1 MIKVT
6 INDRTVF
13 LSEPVTVLEAAKR
26 AGIKIP
32 TLCFLE
38 GLTPWGGCRLCLVE
52 IERVPRLQTACT
64 TMITDGMVVRTETE
78 EVRKARQAVL
88 EFLLIN
94 HPLECPVCDKAGECE
109 LQDAVIKYGPST
121 GRFREGK
128 RKTPEITVDPLIV
141 RNMKRC
147 ILCTMCVRTCEE
159 LQGAE
164 ALSVINRGDR
174 SVVEPFSGGRFD
186 CEYCGNCLSA
196 CPVGSLISKLHLH
209 EYRPWMV
216 ESEEGI
222 CGFCGVGC
230 RILIQRR
237 GNNII
242 RFWSNLSPIGG
253 GSNSS
258 VTSPFKESKLV
269 AEVTVEEP
277 NNGLTCATGR
287 FGYDFLEHELRL
299 RSPFLRVG
307 DARYTISKEE
317 CFKKTAQSLLEIKN
331 KYGPFSIA
339 GIAGGRL
346 TNEDAYLFGKLIRGL
361 GSNNL
366 DSTARLGY
374 VQSQQFFEELFG
386 PGATANRAQGV
397 LSSEAIIVAGGD
409 PMELAPVFGTYIRQA
424 SKKGGLVLTIGAIP
438 GLQRHRRWAIGE
450 SGDEQKALRGLTR
463 AIIEQKGGASNS
475 WSKTLSPPKG
485 KEGLFKKLFECLEPL
500 IKQEEVD
507 QEIKDIA
514 ETLSKKELI
523 CLVLSGEALQKK
535 GGLIDLFCL
544 GLIAYLLD
552 ARVYLL
558 QEFPNDQGLID
569 LGIGPDIL
577 PGGRDL
583 TLEAWRSHVE
593 EIWGFPIPS
602 ENGKDLYSIIEL
614 IEKGEIKALYVAG
627 LDPVTEIPGGGRIRE
642 ALKKLELLIVQDSFF
657 TETMNIAHIGIPVA
671 SWPER
676 DGSYTNFERRI
687 QFFHSNL
694 LEKVTPP
701 SIPPLTL
708 RGGKGELAENNMPLP
723 DWEVFNAIGRNAGL
737 DMPYRSI
744 NDIWLEIC
752 SVSGLHKALSPSVLK
767 KGLLW
772 PYLGEPLRHT
782 IPVTEEWLKGLKGGV
797 MEKGGVK
804 IIVEKFPYLSATI
817 SRYSKA
823 LNLIGGSSVSMA
835 PGTVEALKR
844 RFGGFTGEV
853 PVPSG
858 EVTVEVTISGPY
870 GGINLPLRI
879 DHRIPEDIIKI
890 PFYIEGKGIYEITD
904 FSRDITG
911 APVWSLDIT
920 EVRKTEV
927 RGQKSEVRG

>member
-52 IERVPRLQTACT
+52 IERIPRLQTACT
-64 TMITDGMVVRTETE
+64 TMITDGMVVRTETD
-78 EVRKARQAVL
+78 EVKRARQAVL

-109 LQDAVIKYGPST
+109 LQDAVLKYGPST

-147 ILCTMCVRTCEE
+147 ILCTRCVRTCEE
-159 LQGAE
+159 LQGAD

-209 EYRPWMV
+209 KYRPWMV
-216 ESEEGI
+216 ETEEGV

-237 GNNII
+237 GNSII
-242 RFWSNLSPIGG
+242 RFWSSLGTEG
-253 GSNSS
+253 LDS
-258 VTSPFKESKLV
+258 VVKV
-269 AEVTVEEP
+269 RVEEP
-277 NNGLTCATGR
+277 NNGLTCAAGR
-287 FGYDFLEHELRL
+287 FGYDFLDHELRL
-299 RSPFLRVG
+299 RTPFIKIG
-307 DARYTISKEE
+307 EERYTLSIDEVIKRS
-317 CFKKTAQSLLEIKN
+317 ADSLLEIKK
-331 KYGPFSIA
+331 KYGPTSIA

-374 VQSQQFFEELFG
+374 IQIQQFFEELFG

-397 LSSEAIIVAGGD
+397 LTSEAVIVAGGD
-409 PMELAPVFGTYIRQA
+409 PLELAPVFGSHIRQA
-424 SKKGGLVLTIGAIP
+424 FKKGSLVLTIGFIP
-438 GLQRHRRWAIGE
+438 GLRRHSRSIGE
-450 SGDEQKALRGLTR
+450 SGDSSKALRRLTK
-463 AIIEQKGGASNS
+463 AIMELK
-475 WSKTLSPPKG
+475 SKEY
-485 KEGLFKKLFECLEPL
+485 KEGIFKKIADFIEPL
-500 IKQEEVD
+500 ITSEEVD
-507 QEIKDIA
+507 KEIKEIA
-514 ETLSKKELI
+514 ETISKKELI
-523 CLVLSGEALQKK
+523 SLVLSGDILQKK
-535 GGLIDLFCL
+535 GGIIDLFCL
-544 GLIAYLLD
+544 GLIAYLVD

-583 TLEAWRSHVE
+583 SVEAWRSHVE

-602 ENGKDLYSIIEL
+602 QKGKDLYSIIEL

-657 TETMNIAHIGIPVA
+657 TETMNIAQIGIPVA
-671 SWPER
+671 VWPER

-687 QFFHSNL
+687 QFFNASINAGSGS
-694 LEKVTPP
+694 KMPP
-701 SIPPLTL
+701 
-708 RGGKGELAENNMPLP
+708 P
-723 DWEVFNAIGRNAGL
+723 DWEVFNAIGRNIGL
-737 DMPYRSI
+737 NMPYRSI
-744 NDIWLEIC
+744 DELWLEIC
-752 SVSGLHKALSPSVLK
+752 SVSGLHKALSLPLLK

-782 IPVTEEWLKGLKGGV
+782 IPVTEEWLKGLKGEALMGQSSFS
-797 MEKGGVK
+797 KSKK

-823 LNLIGGSSVSMA
+823 LNLIGGAGVKLALDTAKALNMDRA
-835 PGTVEALKR
+835 NEITVWD
-844 RFGGFTGEV
+844 
-853 PVPSG
+853 S
-858 EVTVEVTISGPY
+858 Y
-870 GGINLPLRI
+870 GDINLPLKI
-879 DHRIPEDIIKI
+879 DDRVPEDIITI
-890 PFYIEGKGIYEITD
+890 PKYFNNRSLYEITD

-911 APVWSLDIT
+911 VPLWSLNI
-920 EVRKTEV
+920 KM
-927 RGQKSEVRG
+927 G

>member
-6 INDRTVF
+6 INDKTVF

-52 IERVPRLQTACT
+52 IERIPRLQTACT

-78 EVRKARQAVL
+78 EVKRARQAVL

-109 LQDAVIKYGPST
+109 LQDAVLKYGPST

-147 ILCTMCVRTCEE
+147 ILCTRCVRTCDE

-164 ALSVINRGDR
+164 ALSIINRGDR

-216 ESEEGI
+216 ETEEGV

-242 RFWSNLSPIGG
+242 RFWSNLG
-253 GSNSS
+253 
-258 VTSPFKESKLV
+258 TDELK
-269 AEVTVEEP
+269 EEP
-277 NNGLTCATGR
+277 NNGLTCAAGR
-287 FGYDFLEHELRL
+287 FGYDFMGHELRL
-299 RSPFLRVG
+299 RSPFVRVG
-307 DARYTISKEE
+307 DARYTISKED

-331 KYGPFSIA
+331 KYGPSSIA

-374 VQSQQFFEELFG
+374 VQIQQFFEELFG
-386 PGATANRAQGV
+386 PGATANRIQGV
-397 LSSEAIIVAGGD
+397 LTSEAIIVAGGD
-409 PMELAPVFGTYIRQA
+409 PVELAPVFGSHIRQA
-424 SKKGGLVLTIGAIP
+424 SLKGSLVLTIGFIP
-438 GLQRHRRWAIGE
+438 GLRRHSRWSIGE
-450 SGDEQKALRGLTR
+450 SLDSSKALRGLTK
-463 AIIEQKGGASNS
+463 AIMELK
-475 WSKTLSPPKG
+475 SKKD
-485 KEGLFKKLFECLEPL
+485 KEGIFKKIADFIEPL
-500 IKQEEVD
+500 INSEEVD
-507 QEIKDIA
+507 KEIKEVA
-514 ETLSKKELI
+514 ETISKKELTSLI
-523 CLVLSGEALQKK
+523 LSGDILQKK
-535 GGLIDLFCL
+535 EGIIDLFCL
-544 GLIAYLLD
+544 GLIAYILD

-583 TLEAWRSHVE
+583 SVEAWRSHVE
-593 EIWGFPIPS
+593 EIWGFSIPS
-602 ENGKDLYSIIEL
+602 QKGKDLYSIIEL

-657 TETMNIAHIGIPVA
+657 TETMNIAQIGIPVA
-671 SWPER
+671 VWPER

-687 QFFHSNL
+687 QFFQS
-694 LEKVTPP
+694 
-701 SIPPLTL
+701 SINA
-708 RGGKGELAENNMPLP
+708 GAGNNMPLP
-723 DWEVFNAIGRNAGL
+723 DWEVFCAIGRNVGL
-737 DMPYRSI
+737 NMPYRSI
-744 NDIWLEIC
+744 NELWVEIC
-752 SVSGLHKALSPSVLK
+752 SVSGLHKALSPSLLK

-772 PYLGEPLRHT
+772 PYRGEPLRQT
-782 IPVTEEWLKGLKGGV
+782 IPVTEGWLNRLKVKTPSAYADTPLREGKGGS
-797 MEKGGVK
+797 ERFK

-823 LNLIGGSSVSMA
+823 LNLIGGAGVKMASDTAKAFNMDMAQEITVS
-835 PGTVEALKR
+835 
-844 RFGGFTGEV
+844 GF
-853 PVPSG
+853 
-858 EVTVEVTISGPY
+858 Y
-870 GGINLPLRI
+870 GDINLPLKI
-879 DHRIPEDIIKI
+879 DDRVPEDIITM
-890 PFYIEGKGIYEITD
+890 PEYFNNRSLYEITD
-904 FSRDITG
+904 FSRDITD
-911 APVWSLDIT
+911 APLWSLNIK
-920 EVRKTEV
+920 VR
-927 RGQKSEVRG
+927 

>member
-13 LSEPVTVLEAAKR
+13 LNEPVTVLEAAKG

-52 IERVPRLQTACT
+52 IEKIPRLQTACT

-78 EVRKARQAVL
+78 EVKRARQAVL

-147 ILCTMCVRTCEE
+147 ILCTRCVRTCEE

-216 ESEEGI
+216 KSEEGV

-230 RILIQRR
+230 KILIQRR

-242 RFWSNLSPIGG
+242 RFWSNLG
-253 GSNSS
+253 
-258 VTSPFKESKLV
+258 TDELK
-269 AEVTVEEP
+269 EEP
-277 NNGLTCATGR
+277 NNGLTCAAGR
-287 FGYDFLEHELRL
+287 FGYDFQEHELRL

-374 VQSQQFFEELFG
+374 VQIQQFFEELFG

-397 LSSEAIIVAGGD
+397 LTSEAIIVAGGD
-409 PMELAPVFGTYIRQA
+409 PMELAPVFGTHIRQA
-424 SKKGGLVLTIGAIP
+424 CKKGSLVLTIGALP

-463 AIIEQKGGASNS
+463 AIIEQRG
-475 WSKTLSPPKG
+475 KTVTSPPKE
-485 KEGLFKKLFECLEPL
+485 KEGIFKKIFEFIEPL
-500 IKQEEVD
+500 VVREEID
-507 QEIKDIA
+507 QEIKEIA

-523 CLVLSGEALQKK
+523 CLVLSGGALQRS

-602 ENGKDLYSIIEL
+602 QKGKDLYSIIEL
-614 IEKGEIKALYVAG
+614 IEKGEIRALYVAG

-671 SWPER
+671 VWPER

-687 QFFHSNL
+687 QFFHS
-694 LEKVTPP
+694 
-701 SIPPLTL
+701 SINA
-708 RGGKGELAENNMPLP
+708 GAEYNMPLP
-723 DWEVFNAIGRNAGL
+723 DWEVFNAIGRNVGL
-737 DMPYRSI
+737 NMPYRSI

-767 KGLLW
+767 RGLLW

-782 IPVTEEWLKGLKGGV
+782 IPVTEEWLKGLKGETLSERG
-797 MEKGGVK
+797 KGGFK
-804 IIVEKFPYLSATI
+804 IIVEKFPHLSATI

-835 PGTVEALKR
+835 QGTAEALKR
-844 RFGGFTGEV
+844 RISGF
-853 PVPSG
+853 SS
-858 EVTVEVTISGPY
+858 EVTVEVTISGTY
-870 GGINLPLRI
+870 GSINLPLRI
-879 DHRIPEDIIKI
+879 DHRIPEDIIQI

-911 APVWSLDIT
+911 APLWSLNI
-920 EVRKTEV
+920 KP
-927 RGQKSEVRG
+927 